1 VALLPALSDLAA
13 LILITLWPVIPLWW
27 IPVHGANSLVRK
39 IGIFIYPIVFFLW
52 AVCAYL
58 IYANRGLLLTFRIDF
73 FIPVRVAGILF
84 SCAGIFLQLW
94 TLHVLSTRVITGVP
108 ELFDSAKTN
117 LVKGGPFSWVRHPTY
132 ASHTLLFIGIFL
144 ATGIIATGF
153 VALLD
158 FIVVAL
164 VIIPMEEKELLR
176 RFGEE
181 YRAYMTQTP
190 RFIPRLAKVMQL
202 RQ

>member
-1 VALLPALSDLAA
+1 MAHLPALSDLAA

-39 IGIFIYPIVFFLW
+39 IGIFIYPIVFCLW
-52 AVCAYL
+52 ATCAYL
-58 IYANRGLLLTFRIDF
+58 IYVSRGFLLVFRIDF

-108 ELFDSAKTN
+108 ELIDSVKAN
-117 LVKGGPFSWVRHPTY
+117 LVKRGPFSWVRHPTY
-132 ASHTLLFIGIFL
+132 VSHTFLFIGIFL
-144 ATGIIATGF
+144 ATGVIATGF

-158 FIVVAL
+158 FIIVAL
-164 VIIPMEEKELLR
+164 VIIPMEEKELLQ

-181 YRAYMTQTP
+181 YRVYMTQTP
-190 RFIPRLAKVMQL
+190 RFIPRLTKFNQL
-202 RQ
+202 KQ